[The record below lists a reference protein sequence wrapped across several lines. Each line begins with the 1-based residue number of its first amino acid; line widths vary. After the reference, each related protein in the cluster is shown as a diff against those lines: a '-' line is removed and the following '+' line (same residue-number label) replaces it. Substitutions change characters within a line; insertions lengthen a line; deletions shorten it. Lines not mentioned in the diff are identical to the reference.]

1 MIAVNSWGKNI
12 YIDKELSGFIA
23 PSGDMYAK
31 EGYKFGSLS
40 DRGDI
45 YINHEQ
51 TGYIT
56 DDYVIIINGVESGYV
71 DIEGNVW
78 FDSACLE
85 KANHE
90 SSLF

>member
-1 MIAVNSWGKNI
+1 MIAVNSWGKSI

-56 DDYVIIINGVESGYV
+56 DDYVIIINDVESGYV
-71 DIEGNVW
+71 DNEGNLR
-78 FDSACLE
+78 FNSSALN
-85 KANHE
+85 KANE
-90 SSLF
+90 KKFDK